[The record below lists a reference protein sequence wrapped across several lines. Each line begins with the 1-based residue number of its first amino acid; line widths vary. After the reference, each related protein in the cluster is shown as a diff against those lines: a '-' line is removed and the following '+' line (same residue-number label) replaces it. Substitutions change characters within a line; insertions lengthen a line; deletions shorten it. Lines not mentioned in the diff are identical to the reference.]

1 MGDTS
6 GSPSTPCDH
15 DGKKKKRVD
24 WASAAAATLPDGG
37 QHVSELLALP
47 RKSGKKA
54 AKAEPAADAS
64 VEPGAAALQEPAK
77 LASGAGDAAS
87 AEQVATASEKPVTT
101 PTKHGGQADAVNALP
116 EDVKAI
122 YETSSKAL
130 GAKASYSA
138 VRAHARDL
146 LEGGQN
152 RDTVVLLG
160 AALGHTLRFGFKC
173 VQVGMHLI

>member
-47 RKSGKKA
+47 RKGGKKA

-64 VEPGAAALQEPAK
+64 VEPVAAALQEPAK
-77 LASGAGDAAS
+77 LASGAGRS
-87 AEQVATASEKPVTT
+87 R
-101 PTKHGGQADAVNALP
+101 LP
-116 EDVKAI
+116 QRSQTRLQPSMVVK
-122 YETSSKAL
+122 L
-130 GAKASYSA
+130 
-138 VRAHARDL
+138 
-146 LEGGQN
+146 
-152 RDTVVLLG
+152 
-160 AALGHTLRFGFKC
+160 
-173 VQVGMHLI
+173 MP